1 MNAAPA
7 EVKKE
12 ASTLR
17 LSTPTPAARKPVAA
31 AKESTERRSKAEPFL
46 QQFTSPVAAA
56 AILAASAVLIG
67 WSLQTRAT
75 VGPQLRFPPP
85 AAPPKV
91 EDPRRPVLDAEQLN
105 RIQKQADSSRQ
116 RLVQAREDFHHLL
129 NTVEESARQNGWQL
143 RFSMLPAVSPHQ
155 GFTEL
160 VSYPVS
166 AQLDLAER
174 RGTNTYPAVLRWV
187 NEISHLPQA
196 AEVTSLAL
204 RGDRRGLSSARVEIQ
219 FVGKNEDATSEE
231 AADH

>member
-1 MNAAPA
+1 MNAAPT

-17 LSTPTPAARKPVAA
+17 LSPSSPARKPVAA
-31 AKESTERRSKAEPFL
+31 KEPPERRPKATPFL
-46 QQFTSPVAAA
+46 HQFTSPVAAA
-56 AILAASAVLIG
+56 AILAATTVLIG
-67 WSLQTRAT
+67 WSFQTRST
-75 VGPQLRFPPP
+75 VGPSFHGTPP
-85 AAPPKV
+85 ATPAKV
-91 EDPRRPVLDAEQLN
+91 DDPHRPVLDAEQLN
-105 RIQKQADSSRQ
+105 RVQKQADSSRQ

-155 GFTEL
+155 GFNEL

-166 AQLDLAER
+166 AQLDLAEH
-174 RGTNTYPAVLRWV
+174 RGTNTYNAVLRWV
-187 NEISHLPQA
+187 SDISRLPQA
-196 AEVTSLAL
+196 AEVTALAF

-219 FVGKNEDATSEE
+219 FVGKNEEATSEE